1 MFQFNSCIRSDFV
14 GKTIFITVDN
24 EDTIKD
30 SLKEKLMN
38 LNTTTADN
46 NEDMSSRINYI
57 VRTSDDYVD
66 VQDFVNASMQDT
78 GTMENSTN
86 LDNIQVV
93 ENPQETVVVENT
105 ATFDNVL
112 QSHMIPGSEQVG
124 FRDYIRFAQI

>member
-1 MFQFNSCIRSDFV
+1 MLIMSYGFNSYSFLPFA

-46 NEDMSSRINYI
+46 NEDTSSRINYI

-78 GTMENSTN
+78 GTIENSTN

-105 ATFDNVL
+105 ATFENVL
-112 QSHMIPGSEQVG
+112 QSHIIPGNEQV
-124 FRDYIRFAQI
+124 RF